1 MTALR
6 ARLLCWSPI
15 LAVVLAAPEALA
27 APAPGP
33 APTAAPAPAP
43 APGTPAPAPAP
54 GTPAPAPTAGTPA
67 PAPAPGTAPAP
78 APGTPAPAGDPLLT
92 APPDGAPAEPTD
104 PPPVAEPAEPAPPPE
119 PALPPLRTEPPPET
133 PPTVG
138 PTPPQPEPAPRHRI
152 IYSNALVARF
162 NPLGLEDRFSLM
174 YRRRLSARTGKLW
187 DDTYFGV
194 GITPTFSPSITRFG
208 PTIQLVPLAILQLR
222 ASYYFIGYYGSQ
234 GFKAH
239 PFDSPNDQYGPDTIK
254 GRADAKQGISTF
266 GGQAELSVLFQVK
279 FGPIALRDELIFF
292 HNNIKLPGTNDVF
305 YDLRH
310 DILAPGKGW
319 FLSNDTDLLYTNA
332 KIRLNA
338 GVRGTYYHIFY
349 PGEVYEPGDVTGTN
363 QNDGARVGPL
373 ISYSF
378 KDRPEKRFT
387 KPTLFFAAQWWVK
400 HRYRTG
406 QEVSQGLPL
415 MILGFSFTGELWSK
429 K

>member
-1 MTALR
+1 MTGLR
-6 ARLLCWSPI
+6 ARLLCLP
-15 LAVVLAAPEALA
+15 LLVVWLGNASAATAAPAA
-27 APAPGP
+27 TSSPAPAPGP
-33 APTAAPAPAP
+33 ATTAPPATTTPAPPTVPEP
-43 APGTPAPAPAP
+43 APG
-54 GTPAPAPTAGTPA
+54 
-67 PAPAPGTAPAP
+67 
-78 APGTPAPAGDPLLT
+78 PLLT
-92 APPDGAPAEPTD
+92 PPPDGPADAPTTDTPTTD
-104 PPPVAEPAEPAPPPE
+104 ASADAPPPDAPPPDAPIADPPDPAPLPE
-119 PALPPLRTEPPPET
+119 PVLPPLRTEPSLET
-133 PPTVG
+133 PPTIG
-138 PTPPQPEPAPRHRI
+138 PGATAAPEPAARHRLV
-152 IYSNALVARF
+152 YSNALVLRL

-194 GITPTFSPSITRFG
+194 GITPTFSPSITRIG
-208 PTIQLVPLAILQLR
+208 PTIQLIPIALLHLR
-222 ASYYFIGYYGSQ
+222 ASYYLIGYYGSQ

-254 GRADAKQGISTF
+254 GRADAKQAINTY

-292 HNNIKLPGTNDVF
+292 HNNIKLPGQNNVF

-332 KIRLNA
+332 KIRLNV

-349 PGEVYEPGDVTGTN
+349 PGAVYEPGDVTGTN
-363 QNDGARVGPL
+363 QNDSARFGPL
-373 ISYSF
+373 ISYAL

-387 KPTLFFAAQWWVK
+387 KPTIFVAAQWWLK

-406 QEVSQGLPL
+406 QEVHQGIPL
-415 MILGFSFTGELWSK
+415 VILGFSFTGELWSK